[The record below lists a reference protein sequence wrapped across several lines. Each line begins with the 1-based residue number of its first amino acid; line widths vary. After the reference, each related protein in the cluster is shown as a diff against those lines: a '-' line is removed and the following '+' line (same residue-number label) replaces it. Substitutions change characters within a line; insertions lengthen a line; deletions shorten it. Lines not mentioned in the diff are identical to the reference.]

1 MDHNS
6 RKLQQ
11 RLRRRHRV
19 GNKVR
24 GNASRPRLCVY
35 RSLKHMYAQVID
47 DVTSKTLVSVSTLDS
62 SLKDSYGGNIKA
74 AEAVGKA
81 VAEKA
86 LAAGVKQVCFD
97 RREFKYHGR
106 VSALA
111 TAARAAGLEF

>member
-6 RKLQQ
+6 RKYEQ
-11 RLRRRHRV
+11 RLRRRYRV
-19 GNKVR
+19 GNKIR
-24 GNASRPRLCVY
+24 GNTSRPRLCIY
-35 RSLKHMYAQVID
+35 RSLKHMYAQIID
-47 DVTSKTLVSVSTLDS
+47 DVQCKTLVSVSTLDS
-62 SLKDSYGGNIKA
+62 GLKDTYGGNVKA

-111 TAARAAGLEF
+111 NAARAAGLEF